1 MYHVAGTGIT
11 ILLLYLIS
19 YLFYRIGLFPVSL
32 HRKLWN
38 SVLAVAFLISAL
50 AGLFMAL
57 QISYKWDVP
66 NVKAILRWHVEF
78 GIGMAAT
85 GLLHFIW
92 HLPYFIKIFKGE
104 SNDYTNEPDIKGTNT
119 YESGI
124 GVNLF
129 ITGFVSTSFQL
140 LMIREMMN
148 ISGGYELISG
158 IFLGTW
164 LIISAAGS
172 ALGGKSRLY
181 DIRKI
186 NLVFALSPLVS
197 LFLMFMLGR
206 LFLESGETPSVLVS
220 IIYTFLVLI
229 PFCISSGF
237 IFVKLI
243 SIARHTS
250 SYNPGK
256 SFSIETTG
264 GIIAGILISL
274 LISERLGTYKMM
286 IIIILLSITYTLLT
300 YYLRRELIRISIK
313 VLALITVTL
322 VIISEPD
329 AFFRQIMLPGINVI
343 KSIDTPYGNITTGYY
358 MDERSVYYN
367 QRLLKYSD
375 DVIERE
381 EDIHYAMLQHKF
393 PENVIIISGTFE
405 THLQELLKYPV
416 KNILYIERDPALA
429 RVVIPDS
436 LKGKYTVSNSDAFSY
451 FRNPHNKAD
460 VIIMLVPPPSTLML
474 NRYYTTEFFSNVHET
489 LNEGGVFMCSPGVYE
504 TYFNDES
511 LKLYSSVFNS
521 MKEVFRNVLPVAGNK
536 LYFVASD
543 NKLSTSFCELT
554 SQHAISNLYVSNDYL
569 SDELTDRKTKE
580 IIELL
585 DPDIKL
591 NTAGLPLA
599 YSYLQVYHLSKY
611 KNEKAVA
618 IFLLTLLFAIPLF
631 AIDRKNIIMYFSASS
646 LAGFEIIAL
655 LTLQIT
661 AGNMYQMTGLIIAGL
676 MAGLA
681 SGSGN
686 SNKFLSEIPLKYK
699 GAFLMIF
706 YLLMALLYNQIS
718 QIESMIIAIVIIL
731 VLSFVPAFFTG
742 NIFRELTQN
751 NEGKTM
757 VYRVY
762 SADLSGSALGFIAVS
777 ALAVP
782 VFGII
787 LTIYFLAIFV
797 FIGFLFGTI
806 MNKH

>member
-1 MYHVAGTGIT
+1 MYHVAGTGFI

-19 YLFYRIGLFPVSL
+19 YLFYRLGLYPVSF

-38 SVLAVAFLISAL
+38 SALAVTFLISAV

-57 QISYKWDVP
+57 LISYKWNVP

-78 GIGMAAT
+78 GIGLAAT

-92 HLPYFIKIFKGE
+92 HLPYFRKTFTGE
-104 SNDYTNEPDIKGTNT
+104 NNDNTYVPDIMGTNMGR
-119 YESGI
+119 SGFGI
-124 GVNLF
+124 NLF

-164 LIISAAGS
+164 LILSAAGS
-172 ALGGKSRLY
+172 ALGGKSTLY

-186 NLVFALSPLVS
+186 NLVFALSPLLS

-206 LFLESGETPSVLVS
+206 LFLESGETPSVLES
-220 IIYTFLVLI
+220 IIYTLLVLI

-243 SIARHTS
+243 SIARQTS

-264 GIIAGILISL
+264 GILAGIWVSL
-274 LISERLGTYKMM
+274 LISEKLGTYKMLL
-286 IIIILLSITYTLLT
+286 IIILLSLTYVLLT
-300 YYLRRELIRISIK
+300 YYLRRELIKIALKII
-313 VLALITVTL
+313 VLITITL
-322 VIISEPD
+322 IIILEPD

-343 KSIDTPYGNITTGYY
+343 KSIDTPYGNITTGDY
-358 MDERSVYYN
+358 MGEQSVYYN
-367 QRLLKYSD
+367 QRLLKYSN

-381 EDIHYAMLQHKF
+381 EDIHYAMLQCES
-393 PENVIIISGTFE
+393 PESVVIISGIFD
-405 THLQELLKYPV
+405 THLPEILKYSV
-416 KNILYIERDPALA
+416 NKVIYIERDPALA
-429 RVVIPDS
+429 RMVISDS
-436 LKGKYTVSNSDAFSY
+436 LKGKVTVSNSDAFSY
-451 FRNPHNKAD
+451 IRKSHDKAD
-460 VIIMLVPPPSTLML
+460 VVIMLVPPPSTLML
-474 NRYYTTEFFSNVHET
+474 NRYYTTDFFSRVHGM
-489 LNEGGVFMCSPGVYE
+489 LNEGGVFMCSPGSYE

-521 MKEVFRNVLPVAGNK
+521 MKEVFRNVLPIAGKK

-543 NKLSTSFCELT
+543 NELKTSFCELI
-554 SQHAISNLYVSNDYL
+554 SKLGISNLYVSSDYL
-569 SDELTDRKTKE
+569 SDDLTDRKSKE
-580 IIELL
+580 IYNLL
-585 DPDIKL
+585 DPEIKL
-591 NTAGLPLA
+591 NTAGFPLA

-611 KNEKAVA
+611 KNEKAVV
-618 IFLLTLLFAIPLF
+618 IVLLILLFAIPLL
-631 AIDRKNIIMYFSASS
+631 AIDRKNITMYFSASS

-681 SGSGN
+681 AGSGY
-686 SNKFLSEIPLKYK
+686 SNKFISGISLKYK
-699 GAFLMIF
+699 GAFLLVF
-706 YLLMALLYNQIS
+706 YLVIAIIYNYVLQT
-718 QIESMIIAIVIIL
+718 ESMVIAIVIIL
-731 VLSFVPAFFTG
+731 FISFIPAFVTG
-742 NIFRELTQN
+742 NIFRELTFS
-751 NEGKTM
+751 NEGQKIAS
-757 VYRVY
+757 RVY
-762 SADLSGSALGFIAVS
+762 SADLSGSAMGFIAVS
-777 ALAVP
+777 TLLVP

-787 LTIYFLAIFV
+787 PTIYFLAIFV
-797 FIGFLFGTI
+797 FIGFLVGTI
-806 MNKH
+806 MNKY

>member
-1 MYHVAGTGIT
+1 MYHVAGTGST

-19 YLFYRIGLFPVSL
+19 YLFYRAGLYPVSL

-38 SVLAVAFLISAL
+38 SALAVAFIISVL

-66 NVKAILRWHVEF
+66 DVKAILRWHVEF

-104 SNDYTNEPDIKGTNT
+104 NNNYNNEPEINGT
-119 YESGI
+119 YAEASGF

-148 ISGGYELISG
+148 IAGGYELISG

-186 NLVFALSPLVS
+186 NLIFALSPLLS

-243 SIARHTS
+243 SLARQIS

-264 GIIAGILISL
+264 GIIAGILVSL

-300 YYLRRELIRISIK
+300 YYLRREMIRISLKIF
-313 VLALITVTL
+313 ALITVGL
-322 VIISEPD
+322 IIISEPD
-329 AFFRQIMLPGINVI
+329 NIFRQLVLPGINVI
-343 KSIDTPYGNITTGYY
+343 KSVDTPYGNITTGYY
-358 MDERSVYYN
+358 MDEPSVYYN
-367 QRLLKYSD
+367 QRLLKYNN

-381 EDIHYAMLQHKF
+381 EDIHYAMLQHKS

-405 THLQELLKYPV
+405 THLPEILKYSV

-436 LKGKYTVSNSDAFSY
+436 LQGKYTVSSSDAFSY
-451 FRNPHNKAD
+451 FRNSHEKAD

-474 NRYYTTEFFSNVHET
+474 NRYYTTEFFSNVHKT
-489 LNEGGVFMCSPGVYE
+489 LNEGGIFMCSPGAYE
-504 TYFNDES
+504 TYFNEES

-521 MKEVFRNVLPVAGNK
+521 MKQIFRNVLPVAGNK

-543 NKLSTSFCELT
+543 NRLNTSFCELT
-554 SQHAISNLYVSNDYL
+554 AKKEISNLYVSNDYL

-580 IIELL
+580 IINLI
-585 DPDIKL
+585 DPEIKL

-631 AIDRKNIIMYFSASS
+631 AIDRKNIAMYFSASS

-655 LTLQIT
+655 LTLQLT
-661 AGNMYQMTGLIIAGL
+661 AGSMYQMTGLVIAGL

-686 SNKFLSEIPLKYK
+686 SNKFLSGISLKYK
-699 GAFLMIF
+699 GALLMIF
-706 YLLMALLYNQIS
+706 YLLMALLYNQIM
-718 QIESMIIAIVIIL
+718 QIESKTIAVVIIL

-742 NIFRELTQN
+742 NIFKELTIN
-751 NEGKTM
+751 NEGNTM
-757 VYRVY
+757 VSRVY

-777 ALAVP
+777 ILAVP

-787 LTIYFLAIFV
+787 LTLYFLAIFV

-806 MNKH
+806 INKH